1 MSQDSQGLLEKLK
14 ELAEKV
20 AKDKANIKNEAQT
33 RTGFVNPFLKALD
46 YKLDDIRI
54 IVPEYDVGDNKDK
67 KVDYAILRNG
77 KPLVLIEIKHH
88 QEDLN
93 KHTNQLKNYFA
104 LCADCS
110 FAILT
115 NGLEYRFFSN
125 TEKLRTMDRAPFMV
139 LNLESTPLE
148 SSLTSEKLAI
158 LELFKQA
165 KLSSN
170 LATIRNKK
178 ARVMLEKNAQNAICA
193 TIKVFLE
200 KEMSKPSNEFVGF
213 VIDKKFS
220 GTKKTAQKIKEF
232 RDYITRACSEMIDD
246 KVNLALA
253 QSVDCQDISKEL
265 NEEENQAFY
274 IVRGILMENPKATLP
289 NIVPRGTAKAKYFST
304 LLEDNKNKWICRIYL
319 KHINDKYLAVPDKR
333 DSTKELRFEINNL
346 SDIYK
351 YKNELLES
359 LKMRLK

>member
-1 MSQDSQGLLEKLK
+1 MIKGNLIIVKIYFWVIFLNQGDKMSQDSQGLLEKLK
-14 ELAEKV
+14 ELAEKI

-104 LCADCS
+104 LCADCN

-125 TEKLRTMDRAPFMV
+125 TEKLRTMDSEPFMV

-158 LELFKQA
+158 LDLFKQA
-165 KLSSN
+165 KLSSKI
-170 LATIRNKK
+170 ATIRTNAK
-178 ARVMLEKNAQNAICA
+178 AMLEKNAQNAICA

-213 VIDKKFS
+213 VIDKKFN

-232 RDYITRACSEMIDD
+232 RDYITRACREMIVDI
-246 KVNLALA
+246 ALA
-253 QSVDCQDISKEL
+253 QSAQSQDSQDTSKEL
-265 NEEENQAFY
+265 NEE
-274 IVRGILMENPKATLP
+274 
-289 NIVPRGTAKAKYFST
+289 
-304 LLEDNKNKWICRIYL
+304 
-319 KHINDKYLAVPDKR
+319 
-333 DSTKELRFEINNL
+333 
-346 SDIYK
+346 
-351 YKNELLES
+351 
-359 LKMRLK
+359 